1 MSAVT
6 TSSIC
11 EASSIPVMS
20 CEIEIRRRKF
30 VESTGSN
37 GSQTE
42 PTPKRR
48 KTKSSQMIRRERVPC
63 VVVGSGQKPVNPKEK
78 LVRLE
83 SALQCPRHGTMS
95 VCGRRRDMEDAVSIR
110 PDFIQNRHFFGVF
123 DGHGCSHV
131 CQNCILFNYFPP
143 VRLTKWPF
151 QVLVRL
157 FSGD

>member
-11 EASSIPVMS
+11 EASSIPAMS

-42 PTPKRR
+42 PIPKRR
-48 KTKSSQMIRRERVPC
+48 KTKSSQMIRRQRVPC
-63 VVVGSGQKPVNPKEK
+63 VVVGSDQKPVNPKEK
-78 LVRLE
+78 LVRLQ
-83 SALQCPRHGTMS
+83 SALHCPRHGTMS